1 MRESM
6 DRIARFFDIEYE
18 DFEADLPIIE
28 AFAQRTGGPLL
39 ELGCGTGRLLTPL
52 ARRGYHVTGV
62 DISPAMLRL
71 AGAKADAAAVAERI
85 TLVEGDYSAV
95 ALAGRFQFAFTVM
108 NTFMYLVEQETQLRA
123 LRHWRGHLAPNGM
136 LLIDVFNPDVAQ
148 LAGLDGRLEVD
159 TIWSDPQT
167 GATVM
172 KLISRTVD
180 LAEQT
185 VHVTVMYDEITA
197 DGTIRRTLA
206 PFAMRYVWRAEAEL
220 LLRHTGFALEE
231 IYGDW
236 EMSPFDGNSER
247 MILLARRDGE

>member
-167 GATVM
+167 GATAR
-172 KLISRTVD
+172 SRAGNWIAAVP
-180 LAEQT
+180 
-185 VHVTVMYDEITA
+185 
-197 DGTIRRTLA
+197 GTDPPVAAIAAGDRRRQSCPRSCPA
-206 PFAMRYVWRAEAEL
+206 RWRPAVA
-220 LLRHTGFALEE
+220 
-231 IYGDW
+231 
-236 EMSPFDGNSER
+236 
-247 MILLARRDGE
+247 